1 MLRIVSAFPEADGLM
16 DPRDLRSR
24 FEITHVLEAR
34 LQRTSVELTVD
45 AVLIETRSGLQ
56 IWAQQ
61 FATPAGAGE
70 QEILL
75 HKMIRQIEPRIMQ
88 AMAVEMQTDRGEP
101 SARTNLMQAIVLL
114 ALKGWHRNTFIE
126 ATAMIERSI
135 EQAPEVA
142 LSHAYLALLKA
153 LGHRVGLLRDDDA
166 IVPSVL
172 AAVERALELE
182 NRDSTI
188 LGLVGC
194 ALADIGQVDRAMP
207 ILMKAIEA
215 NPQNGHARTALGS
228 AYLMKG
234 DHAAAVRHLTEGIEC
249 SPADS
254 RRSVWGAALAL
265 AHLARGELGEAQD
278 AAESACREDD
288 RLLPAPPGPGGGASG
303 ARRPGRCGRRGPGM
317 PAHQAGPGTDRGHQ
331 CRGQEARRRRL
342 GRRPRLEGAIALAGR
357 SPARVGRHTPGL
369 IRHDNL
375 TNGRDRT
382 N

>member
-1 MLRIVSAFPEADGLM
+1 
-16 DPRDLRSR
+16 
-24 FEITHVLEAR
+24 
-34 LQRTSVELTVD
+34 
-45 AVLIETRSGLQ
+45 
-56 IWAQQ
+56 
-61 FATPAGAGE
+61 
-70 QEILL
+70 
-75 HKMIRQIEPRIMQ
+75 
-88 AMAVEMQTDRGEP
+88 MAIEMQTDGGEH

-126 ATAMIERSI
+126 ATARLERSI

-153 LGHRVGLLRDDDA
+153 LGHRVGLLRDDDM

-194 ALADIGQVDRAMP
+194 ALADVGQVDRAMP

-265 AHLARGELGEAQD
+265 AQLARGELGEALD

-288 RLLPAPPGPGGGASG
+288 RSYLPRLALAAVHL
-303 ARRPGRCGRRGPGM
+303 ARED
-317 PAHQAGPGTDRGHQ
+317 QAGAAAAVRECLRTKPDL
-331 CRGQEARRRRL
+331 ARIEVTSVVGRRL
-342 GRRPRLEGAIALAGR
+342 GVGVWAVVRTSRE
-357 SPARVGRHTPGL
+357 RVL
-369 IRHDNL
+369 
-375 TNGRDRT
+375 
-382 N
+382 